1 MWSISVSSYLHP
13 QCLNKGKRADMLSL
27 TPDRLP
33 SGAIKLSNI
42 ACTAHGLVLLS
53 YSPLMRRPL
62 PESDSTAFPED
73 IAKKH
78 LTL

>member
-42 ACTAHGLVLLS
+42 ACMAWALRAIIIFAADEAATSGKRFNH
-53 YSPLMRRPL
+53 
-62 PESDSTAFPED
+62 FPED